1 MPVVEILIVLAMLAV
16 NATFAAFELALASV
30 RPAQLQL
37 AVDARRHGARAA
49 IAMRQ
54 QMDAS
59 LAVVQLG
66 ITLAGAIAAA
76 TGGAGVEES
85 LAPWFEARLGVS
97 ESWAEFLALSAFV
110 LPLAAFTIVFG
121 ELVPK
126 LLALRDPVRICI
138 RLAPTMRV
146 FSAAVRPLVRL
157 LTGAVGLVLKAPPE
171 GSARAAA
178 AGLAEL
184 RAQIRLLGSSREI
197 GGDEERLLLAASQL
211 SRTPAREIVVPV
223 ESIATLPL
231 DVSPEEALVLAMPE
245 LHTRFPV
252 TRTRG
257 AIDDIVGYVN
267 FKELVAAAHA
277 APAGDG
283 IATTLGAI
291 VRTLP
296 SFRGDL
302 PLGAALRAMVPA
314 RIHVALVHDD
324 GDRLIGMMTLEDV
337 FEELVGEIEDEL
349 DLVPDLV
356 ERRDDGW
363 MVGGG
368 ARIDRI
374 RKVMGQARF
383 AADVDGTTTVDAFLR
398 GDPPRRRRP
407 GDTLAVGPW
416 TLVVRKIRR
425 QRVTEAFVRPRDTV
439 PVPGAEVGREA
450 RRDPAGGHAEA
461 PASADQTTAPR
472 GPLR

>member
-1 MPVVEILIVLAMLAV
+1 MPVVEILIVLAMLAI
-16 NATFAAFELALASV
+16 NAAFAAFELALASV

-49 IAMRQ
+49 VAMRQ

-76 TGGAGVEES
+76 TGGAGVEEN

-97 ESWAEFLALSAFV
+97 ESWAEVLALSAFV

-126 LLALRDPVRICI
+126 LLALRDPVRICL

-146 FSAAVRPLVRL
+146 FSAAVRPLVHL
-157 LTGAVGLVLKAPPE
+157 LTGAVGLVLKPPQE

-211 SRTPAREIVVPV
+211 SRTPVREIVVPV
-223 ESIATLPL
+223 ESMATLPL
-231 DVSPEEALVLAMPE
+231 DIAPEEALVLAMSE

-277 APAGDG
+277 PPGDG
-283 IATTLGAI
+283 RATTLGPI
-291 VRTLP
+291 LRTLP
-296 SFRGDL
+296 AFRGNL

-314 RIHVALVHDD
+314 RIHVALVHDE

-349 DLVPDLV
+349 DVVPDLV

-363 MVGGG
+363 VVGGG

-374 RKVMGQARF
+374 RKVTGQPGF

-416 TLVVRKIRR
+416 TLVVREVRR
-425 QRVTEAFVRPRDTV
+425 QRVTKALVRSREPA
-439 PVPGAEVGREA
+439 PVPGAVEGREA
-450 RRDPAGGHAEA
+450 RSDPAGGHAEA
-461 PASADQTTAPR
+461 SASAEPSGTPR